1 MKLVSFAVVS
11 FLAATVS
18 AGFSETLGN
27 ADYSVHQLEK
37 RDPGED
43 MQKQLEEEIK
53 QDWEHYKE
61 ALGTYQDMKNLEV
74 ELEAEVSE
82 ARFESEIGG
91 YTPEGE
97 GSRSQQHDAAI
108 LSYKRQYKDTF
119 DQYVVMMI
127 AKEKLYKKLLSTSIA
142 HLVVECEQVA
152 GHRIQSGLVPAI
164 QKSRLRL
171 LGRALD
177 PGVENVYTW
186 LRGGV
191 LNGEADLDQRWLD
204 GTVEHE
210 SMGTRH
216 DNRALA
222 ARLADFLQ
230 VAYRQYQS
238 TL

>member
-1 MKLVSFAVVS
+1 
-11 FLAATVS
+11 
-18 AGFSETLGN
+18 
-27 ADYSVHQLEK
+27 
-37 RDPGED
+37 

-82 ARFESEIGG
+82 A
-91 YTPEGE
+91 
-97 GSRSQQHDAAI
+97 
-108 LSYKRQYKDTF
+108 
-119 DQYVVMMI
+119 
-127 AKEKLYKKLLSTSIA
+127 STSIA

>member
-43 MQKQLEEEIK
+43 MQKQLEEEI
-53 QDWEHYKE
+53 ETR
-61 ALGTYQDMKNLEV
+61 LGTLQGGSWNISGH
-74 ELEAEVSE
+74 EA
-82 ARFESEIGG
+82 
-91 YTPEGE
+91 
-97 GSRSQQHDAAI
+97 SRTDHCILCDQQ
-108 LSYKRQYKDTF
+108 
-119 DQYVVMMI
+119 
-127 AKEKLYKKLLSTSIA
+127 LLSTSIA

-191 LNGEADLDQRWLD
+191 LNGEADLDHVGWTGLWSMNLWGRGMIIGRWQH
-204 GTVEHE
+204 G
-210 SMGTRH
+210 
-216 DNRALA
+216 
-222 ARLADFLQ
+222 
-230 VAYRQYQS
+230 
-238 TL
+238 